1 MWNFEF
7 ANKEFLYALVIIPVL
22 ILFYIFRHNKQ
33 DPDIQVSNLKGFGNF
48 PVPFRLILKHLLFGL
63 KLTGIA
69 LLIVALARPQSVDS
83 WSETTTE
90 GIDISICLDISTSM
104 KAMDFNPNRLEAA
117 KDVAAE
123 FINGRPEDR
132 FALVAFAGE
141 SFTVCPLTSDRGIA
155 VKQLGNLEFGMIED
169 GTAIGMGLATGV
181 NRLKDSEAV
190 SKVVILLTD
199 GVNNRGT
206 IGPSTAA
213 DIAAEYEI
221 RVYTVGVGTQGTARY
236 PVETQ
241 FGTRI
246 AQMPVE
252 IDEEVLQDIA
262 EKTGGQYFRA
272 TDNKKLA
279 LIYEEIDQLEKT
291 ILDTQDYSK
300 REEEYFPFLLAGL
313 LLVFLDFLMSLTF
326 VKTLP

>member
-7 ANKEFLYALVIIPVL
+7 ANPEFLYLLVIVPVML
-22 ILFYIFRHNKQ
+22 LFYIFRNRNRH
-33 DPDIQVSNLKGFGNF
+33 PDIQVSSLVNF
-48 PVPFRLILKHLLFGL
+48 KNYSIPFRLVLKHILFGF
-63 KLTGIA
+63 KLIGIA
-69 LLIVALARPQSVDS
+69 LLIIAFARPQSIDS

-90 GIDISICLDISTSM
+90 GIDITIGLDISTSM
-104 KAMDFNPNRLEAA
+104 KAMDFDPNRLEAA

-132 FALVAFAGE
+132 FAVVAFAGE
-141 SFTVCPLTSDRGIA
+141 SFTVCPLTSDRAVA
-155 VKQLGNLEFGMIED
+155 VKQLTNLDFGMIED
-169 GTAIGMGLATGV
+169 GTAIGMGLATSV
-181 NRLKDSEAV
+181 NRLKESEAV
-190 SKVVILLTD
+190 SKVIILLTD

-213 DIAAEYEI
+213 DIASEYGI
-221 RVYTVGVGTQGTARY
+221 RVYTVGVGTEGTAQY
-236 PVETQ
+236 PVQTP

-262 EKTGGQYFRA
+262 TKTGGEYFRA

-279 LIYEEIDQLEKT
+279 MIYEEIDQLEKT

-313 LLVFLDFLMSLTF
+313 MLIFLDLLLSLTI
-326 VKTLP
+326 VKTVP

>member
-7 ANKEFLYALVIIPVL
+7 ANPAFLYLLVIIPVM
-22 ILFYIFRHNKQ
+22 ILFYIFRDRRRQ
-33 DPDIQVSNLKGFGNF
+33 PDIQVSSLVNF
-48 PVPFRLILKHLLFGL
+48 KRASIPFRLILRHILFGL
-63 KLTGIA
+63 KLIGIGF
-69 LLIVALARPQSVDS
+69 LIIAFARPQSVDS

-90 GIDISICLDISTSM
+90 GIDITICLDISTSM
-104 KAMDFNPNRLEAA
+104 KAMDFDPNRLEAA

-132 FALVAFAGE
+132 FAVVAFAGE
-141 SFTVCPLTSDRGIA
+141 SFTVCPLTSDRAVA
-155 VKQLGNLEFGMIED
+155 VKQLTNLDFGMIED
-169 GTAIGMGLATGV
+169 GTAIGMGLATSV

-190 SKVVILLTD
+190 SKVIILLTD

-213 DIAAEYEI
+213 DIATEYGI
-221 RVYTVGVGTQGTARY
+221 RVYTIGVGTEGTARY
-236 PVETQ
+236 PVQTQ

-252 IDEEVLQDIA
+252 IDEEVLKNISS
-262 EKTGGQYFRA
+262 KTGGQYFRA

-279 LIYEEIDQLEKT
+279 MIYEEIDQLEKT

-313 LLVFLDFLMSLTF
+313 LLIFLDLILSLTI
-326 VKTLP
+326 VKTVP

>member
-7 ANKEFLYALVIIPVL
+7 ANPEFLYLLAIIPVM
-22 ILFYIFRHNKQ
+22 ILLYIFRDRRRQ
-33 DPDIQVSNLKGFGNF
+33 PDIQVSSLVNF
-48 PVPFRLILKHLLFGL
+48 KRGSIPFRLILRHILFGL
-63 KLTGIA
+63 KLIGIA
-69 LLIVALARPQSVDS
+69 LLIIAFARPQSVDS

-90 GIDISICLDISTSM
+90 GIDITICLDISTSM
-104 KAMDFNPNRLEAA
+104 KAMDFDPNRLEAA

-132 FALVAFAGE
+132 FAVVAFAGE
-141 SFTVCPLTSDRGIA
+141 SFTVCPLTSDRAVA
-155 VKQLGNLEFGMIED
+155 VKQLTNLDFGMIED
-169 GTAIGMGLATGV
+169 GTAIGMGLATSV
-181 NRLKDSEAV
+181 NRLKGSEAV
-190 SKVVILLTD
+190 SKVIILLTD

-213 DIAAEYEI
+213 DIATEYGI
-221 RVYTVGVGTQGTARY
+221 RVYTIGVGTEGTARY
-236 PVETQ
+236 PVQTQ

-252 IDEEVLQDIA
+252 IDEEVLDNIA
-262 EKTGGQYFRA
+262 SKTGGRYFRA

-279 LIYEEIDQLEKT
+279 MIYEEIDQLEKT
-291 ILDTQDYSK
+291 ILDTQDFSK

-313 LLVFLDFLMSLTF
+313 LLIFLDLILSLTI
-326 VKTLP
+326 VKTVP

>member
-7 ANKEFLYALVIIPVL
+7 ANPEFLYLLVIIPVM
-22 ILFYIFRHNKQ
+22 ILFYIFRDRRRQ
-33 DPDIQVSNLKGFGNF
+33 PDIQVSSLVNF
-48 PVPFRLILKHLLFGL
+48 KRASIPFRLILRHILFGL
-63 KLTGIA
+63 KLIGIGF
-69 LLIVALARPQSVDS
+69 LIIAFARPQSVDS

-90 GIDISICLDISTSM
+90 GIDITICLDISTSM
-104 KAMDFNPNRLEAA
+104 KAMDFDPNRLEAA

-132 FALVAFAGE
+132 FAVVAFAGE
-141 SFTVCPLTSDRGIA
+141 SFTVCPLTSDRAVA
-155 VKQLGNLEFGMIED
+155 VKQLTNLDFGMIED
-169 GTAIGMGLATGV
+169 GTAIGMGLATSV

-190 SKVVILLTD
+190 SKVIILLTD

-213 DIAAEYEI
+213 DIATEYGI
-221 RVYTVGVGTQGTARY
+221 RVYTIGVGTEGTARY
-236 PVETQ
+236 PVQTQ

-252 IDEEVLQDIA
+252 IDEEVLKNISS
-262 EKTGGQYFRA
+262 KTGGQYFRA

-279 LIYEEIDQLEKT
+279 MIYEEIDQLEKT

-313 LLVFLDFLMSLTF
+313 LLIFLDLILSLTI
-326 VKTLP
+326 VKTVP